1 MAKANGVVHSPLS
14 ASTVFE
20 RVADFSTTQE
30 WDPGVV
36 EAERLSDGPLEI
48 GATFRVVAA
57 FMGSKSELVYRI
69 TEFEP
74 GHRVVLRGENST
86 VLSVDV
92 ITVDASGDGSVLTYD
107 ADLTLKGPL
116 RLLDPLLGLAFG
128 RIADRALAGLTEWLK
143 S

>member
-1 MAKANGVVHSPLS
+1 MLS
-14 ASTVFE
+14 KRSGYPMV
-20 RVADFSTTQE
+20 
-30 WDPGVV
+30 
-36 EAERLSDGPLEI
+36 RLRS
-48 GATFRVVAA
+48 AQH
-57 FMGSKSELVYRI
+57 SELSRPSWI

-92 ITVDASGDGSVLTYD
+92 ITVDASGDGAVLTYD